1 MLPLAD
7 TSVLGANPKFAAL
20 YRDLSSNKLNTDGT
34 SKLDAKAL
42 KEREALEK
50 LKSSLQNGKS
60 YILDLVIWSIEVTS
74 CQKRCVAI
82 TPAMLSLRP
91 LTQTQLQDLVGITA
105 ASLAGDIGD
114 EDKDIIASELE
125 RFHEYAPRIAE
136 AISKNI
142 QTDATALAS
151 LLSPENAPHV
161 EDLADTIHKVQG
173 TLATSTSRLSELR
186 ISLAQEIPAL
196 HELYR
201 EIIETSIR
209 ILEQTIHGSVARG
222 TKAKADYLAVVAEGM
237 SKKLLL
243 QHGQLMQ
250 QIYTPE
256 IQGILRNKQEDLDAE
271 SLSLKRKVR
280 EMDERLAAYRQERG
294 MKQMVG
300 EYAELLR
307 ETERVEREIDRLETG
322 GKQSTTRT
330 CSL

>member
-7 TSVLGANPKFAAL
+7 TSILGANPKFAAI
-20 YRDLSSNKLNTDGT
+20 YRDLSSNKLNADAT

-42 KEREALEK
+42 KEHEAFEK
-50 LKSSLQNGKS
+50 DIQTAQVQSAKRQIIQSGLS
-60 YILDLVIWSIEVTS
+60 DLVYRGDEL
-74 CQKRCVAI
+74 
-82 TPAMLSLRP
+82 PEE
-91 LTQTQLQDLVGITA
+91 LQDLVGITA
-105 ASLAGDIGD
+105 ASLAGEIGD
-114 EDKDIIASELE
+114 EDKDIIANELE
-125 RFHEYAPRIAE
+125 KFHEFAPRIAE

-142 QTDATALAS
+142 QKDATALAS

-161 EDLADTIHKVQG
+161 EDLADTIHKLQE
-173 TLATSTSRLSELR
+173 TLATSTLRLSELR
-186 ISLAQEIPAL
+186 ISLAQEIPTL

-237 SKKLLL
+237 SKKLAL
-243 QHGQLMQ
+243 QHGQLIQ
-250 QIYTPE
+250 QVYTPE
-256 IQGILRNKQEDLDAE
+256 IQAILRNKQDDLDAE

-280 EMDERLAAYRQERG
+280 EMDEKLAEYRQERG

-307 ETERVEREIDRLETG
+307 ETERVEREIDRLQTG
-322 GKQSTTRT
+322 GK
-330 CSL
+330 

>member
-7 TSVLGANPKFAAL
+7 TTILGANPKFAAL
-20 YRDLSSNKLNTDGT
+20 YRDLSSNKLNADGT

-42 KEREALEK
+42 KEHEAFEK
-50 LKSSLQNGKS
+50 DIQAAQVKSAKRQIIQSGLS
-60 YILDLVIWSIEVTS
+60 DLVYRGDEL
-74 CQKRCVAI
+74 
-82 TPAMLSLRP
+82 PEE
-91 LTQTQLQDLVGITA
+91 LQDLVGITA

-114 EDKDIIASELE
+114 EDKDIIADELE
-125 RFHEYAPRIAE
+125 SFHEYALRIAE

-142 QTDATALAS
+142 QKDTTALAS
-151 LLSPENAPHV
+151 LLSPENAPRV
-161 EDLADTIHKVQG
+161 EELANTIRKIQEN
-173 TLATSTSRLSELR
+173 LASSTSRLSELR
-186 ISLAQEIPAL
+186 ISLAQEIPSV

-237 SKKLLL
+237 SKKLAL

-256 IQGILRNKQEDLDAE
+256 IQETLRNKQDDLDAE

-300 EYAELLR
+300 EYAELMR

-322 GKQSTTRT
+322 GK
-330 CSL
+330 

>member
-7 TSVLGANPKFAAL
+7 TTILGANPKFAAL
-20 YRDLSSNKLNTDGT
+20 YRDLSSNKLNADGT

-42 KEREALEK
+42 KEHEAFEK
-50 LKSSLQNGKS
+50 DIQAAQVKSAKRQIIQSGLS
-60 YILDLVIWSIEVTS
+60 DLVYRGDEL
-74 CQKRCVAI
+74 
-82 TPAMLSLRP
+82 PEE
-91 LTQTQLQDLVGITA
+91 LQDLVGITA

-114 EDKDIIASELE
+114 EDKDIIADELE
-125 RFHEYAPRIAE
+125 SFHEYALRIAE

-142 QTDATALAS
+142 QKDTTALAS
-151 LLSPENAPHV
+151 LLSPENAPRV
-161 EDLADTIHKVQG
+161 EELANTIRKIQKN
-173 TLATSTSRLSELR
+173 LASSTSRLSELR
-186 ISLAQEIPAL
+186 ISLAQEIPSV

-237 SKKLLL
+237 SKKLAL

-256 IQGILRNKQEDLDAE
+256 IQETLRNKQDDLDAE

-300 EYAELLR
+300 EYAELMR

-322 GKQSTTRT
+322 GK
-330 CSL
+330 

>member
-1 MLPLAD
+1 M
-7 TSVLGANPKFAAL
+7 
-20 YRDLSSNKLNTDGT
+20 
-34 SKLDAKAL
+34 
-42 KEREALEK
+42 
-50 LKSSLQNGKS
+50 
-60 YILDLVIWSIEVTS
+60 
-74 CQKRCVAI
+74 
-82 TPAMLSLRP
+82 
-91 LTQTQLQDLVGITA
+91 
-105 ASLAGDIGD
+105 
-114 EDKDIIASELE
+114 
-125 RFHEYAPRIAE
+125 
-136 AISKNI
+136 
-142 QTDATALAS
+142 
-151 LLSPENAPHV
+151 
-161 EDLADTIHKVQG
+161 
-173 TLATSTSRLSELR
+173 
-186 ISLAQEIPAL
+186 
-196 HELYR
+196 
-201 EIIETSIR
+201 
-209 ILEQTIHGSVARG
+209 ARG

>member
-7 TSVLGANPKFAAL
+7 TTILGANPKFAAL
-20 YRDLSSNKLNTDGT
+20 YRDLSSNKLNADGT

-42 KEREALEK
+42 KEHEAFEK
-50 LKSSLQNGKS
+50 DIQAAQVKSAKRQIIQSGLS
-60 YILDLVIWSIEVTS
+60 DLVYRGDEL
-74 CQKRCVAI
+74 
-82 TPAMLSLRP
+82 PEE
-91 LTQTQLQDLVGITA
+91 LQDLVGITA

-114 EDKDIIASELE
+114 EDKDIIADELE
-125 RFHEYAPRIAE
+125 SFHEYALRIAE

-142 QTDATALAS
+142 QKDTTALAS
-151 LLSPENAPHV
+151 LLSPENAPRV
-161 EDLADTIHKVQG
+161 EELANTIRKIQEN
-173 TLATSTSRLSELR
+173 LASSTSRLSELR
-186 ISLAQEIPAL
+186 ISLAQEIPSV

-237 SKKLLL
+237 SKKLAL

-256 IQGILRNKQEDLDAE
+256 IQETLRNKQDDLDAE

-300 EYAELLR
+300 EYAELIR

-322 GKQSTTRT
+322 GK
-330 CSL
+330 

>member
-7 TSVLGANPKFAAL
+7 ASVLGANPKFAAL

-42 KEREALEK
+42 KEREAL
-50 LKSSLQNGKS
+50 
-60 YILDLVIWSIEVTS
+60 
-74 CQKRCVAI
+74 QKDIQTAQVESAKRQIVHSG
-82 TPAMLSLRP
+82 LSNLIYRGDELP
-91 LTQTQLQDLVGITA
+91 EELQDLVGITA

-125 RFHEYAPRIAE
+125 RFHEYTPRIAE
-136 AISKNI
+136 AISKNT
-142 QTDATALAS
+142 QKDATALAS
-151 LLSPENAPHV
+151 LLSPNNAPCV
-161 EDLADTIHKVQG
+161 EDLADTIQKVQE

-222 TKAKADYLAVVAEGM
+222 IKAKADYLAVVAEGM
-237 SKKLLL
+237 SKKLGL

-256 IQGILRNKQEDLDAE
+256 IQQILRNKQEDLDAE

-280 EMDERLAAYRQERG
+280 EMDEKLAAYRQERG

-322 GKQSTTRT
+322 GK
-330 CSL
+330 

>member
-7 TSVLGANPKFAAL
+7 TTILGANPKFAAL
-20 YRDLSSNKLNTDGT
+20 YRDLSSNKLNADGT

-42 KEREALEK
+42 KEHEAFEK
-50 LKSSLQNGKS
+50 DIQAAQVKSAKRQIIQSGLS
-60 YILDLVIWSIEVTS
+60 DLVYRGDEL
-74 CQKRCVAI
+74 
-82 TPAMLSLRP
+82 PEE
-91 LTQTQLQDLVGITA
+91 LQDLVGITA

-114 EDKDIIASELE
+114 EDKDIIADELE
-125 RFHEYAPRIAE
+125 SFHEYALRIAE

-142 QTDATALAS
+142 QKDTTALAS
-151 LLSPENAPHV
+151 LLSPENAPRV
-161 EDLADTIHKVQG
+161 EELANTIHKIQEN
-173 TLATSTSRLSELR
+173 LASSTSRLSELR
-186 ISLAQEIPAL
+186 ISLAQEIPSV

-237 SKKLLL
+237 SKKLAL

-256 IQGILRNKQEDLDAE
+256 IQETLRNKQDDLDAE

-300 EYAELLR
+300 EYAELMR

-322 GKQSTTRT
+322 GR
-330 CSL
+330 

>member
-7 TSVLGANPKFAAL
+7 TTILGANPKFAAL
-20 YRDLSSNKLNTDGT
+20 YRDLSSNKLNADGT

-42 KEREALEK
+42 KEHEAFEK
-50 LKSSLQNGKS
+50 DIQAAQVKSAKRQIIQSGLS
-60 YILDLVIWSIEVTS
+60 DLVYRGDEL
-74 CQKRCVAI
+74 
-82 TPAMLSLRP
+82 PEE
-91 LTQTQLQDLVGITA
+91 LQDLVGITA

-114 EDKDIIASELE
+114 EDKDIIADELE
-125 RFHEYAPRIAE
+125 SFHEYALRIAE

-142 QTDATALAS
+142 QKDTTALAS
-151 LLSPENAPHV
+151 LLSPENAPRV
-161 EDLADTIHKVQG
+161 EELANTIRKIQEN
-173 TLATSTSRLSELR
+173 LASSTSRLSELR
-186 ISLAQEIPAL
+186 ISLAQEIPSV

-237 SKKLLL
+237 SKKLAL

-256 IQGILRNKQEDLDAE
+256 IQETLRNKQDDLDAE

-300 EYAELLR
+300 EYAELMR

-322 GKQSTTRT
+322 GR
-330 CSL
+330 